1 MEENIAV
8 GIDFGTTYSCVG
20 VWKNNEVVIIPN
32 GLNQRTSPSIV
43 IFEKKDKIYVCE
55 DTIEHLSEKKTAK
68 IYEIK
73 RLIGKKYSEIESLKD
88 YFSFNVVN
96 KENKP
101 IIKIEFDNGEI
112 VEYTP
117 ELIAT
122 LIFKKLISNT
132 EAYLNEK
139 IRDVVITVP
148 ADFNNTQRLEIK
160 SSAEKNNIK
169 VLQIV
174 NEPSAAALAAGYF
187 SLIKNLKNF
196 EKQQKNNNK
205 KIETNSHP
213 MEIED
218 KNTIFDLNNTSL
230 ELGFIKKDII
240 KWDEEQ
246 NYILVFDLGGGTY
259 DLSLIEIMGTSLE
272 TITTAGNQKLGGGD
286 FDNKLMEYCLENFS
300 KNANIDK
307 EIIMKNFKTM
317 QKLKI
322 VCEQEKRI

>member
-1 MEENIAV
+1 MEGNIAV
-8 GIDFGTTYSCVG
+8 WIDFGTTYSCVG

-88 YFSFNVVN
+88 YFSFNVEN

-122 LIFKKLISNT
+122 FIFKKLISNT

-169 VLQIV
+169 VLKIV
-174 NEPSAAALAAGYF
+174 NEPSAAALTLGYF

-196 EKQQKNNNK
+196 EK
-205 KIETNSHP
+205 
-213 MEIED
+213 
-218 KNTIFDLNNTSL
+218 
-230 ELGFIKKDII
+230 
-240 KWDEEQ
+240 
-246 NYILVFDLGGGTY
+246 
-259 DLSLIEIMGTSLE
+259 
-272 TITTAGNQKLGGGD
+272 
-286 FDNKLMEYCLENFS
+286 
-300 KNANIDK
+300 
-307 EIIMKNFKTM
+307 
-317 QKLKI
+317 
-322 VCEQEKRI
+322 

>member
-1 MEENIAV
+1 M
-8 GIDFGTTYSCVG
+8 
-20 VWKNNEVVIIPN
+20 
-32 GLNQRTSPSIV
+32 
-43 IFEKKDKIYVCE
+43 
-55 DTIEHLSEKKTAK
+55 
-68 IYEIK
+68 
-73 RLIGKKYSEIESLKD
+73 
-88 YFSFNVVN
+88 
-96 KENKP
+96 
-101 IIKIEFDNGEI
+101 
-112 VEYTP
+112 
-117 ELIAT
+117 
-122 LIFKKLISNT
+122 
-132 EAYLNEK
+132 NEK
-139 IRDVVITVP
+139 IIDVVITVP

-218 KNTIFDLNNTSL
+218 KNAIVDLNDSIL

-240 KWDEEQ
+240 KQDEDNEEQ
-246 NYILVFDLGGGTY
+246 NYILVFDLGGGIY

-272 TITTAGNQKLGGGD
+272 TIITAGNQKLGGGD

-307 EIIMKNFKTM
+307 EIIMKNFKAM
-317 QKLKI
+317 QNLKI
-322 VCEQEKRI
+322 VCEQAKKNLSFREYYFY